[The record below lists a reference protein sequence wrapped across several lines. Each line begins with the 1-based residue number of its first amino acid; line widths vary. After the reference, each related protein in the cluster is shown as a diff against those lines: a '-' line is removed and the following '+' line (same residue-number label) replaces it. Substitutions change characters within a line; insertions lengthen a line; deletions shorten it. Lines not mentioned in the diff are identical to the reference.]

1 MVGFFIERP
10 IFASAIAVIL
20 VLAGSICYFLL
31 PVSQFPDIT
40 PPQVVVSAVYPGAS
54 AQVVADTVTTPLEQ
68 QINGVAGMTYMSSSS
83 SNDGSS
89 TITITFDVGYPLS
102 IAAVDVQNRV
112 AQAASSLPPIV
123 NQAGVTIKKQNPNF
137 VLIVNLTSPDKSVDP
152 VALSNYAYLQ
162 IVDPLKRLEGVGDVQ
177 IFGERRYSMRIWLD
191 PDKLANLGITA
202 VDVQNAIAEQNVQVA
217 AGKIGQSPAPA
228 GTPFEMQVNATGRLS
243 NVTEFGDI
251 VVRADANA
259 GSVVRLRDVAR
270 IELGALQ
277 YTSSAFFGEDPTV
290 VLAIYQMPGS
300 NALAL
305 QQRVKDKMQELSKR
319 FPKGIDYAMHYD
331 TTRFVSASMHD
342 VVVTLIQA
350 LLLVVAVVYI
360 FLQSWRTTIIPTIAI
375 PVSLIATLVVM
386 QLLGFSLNMLS
397 LLGMVLAIG
406 LVVDDAIVVVENVER
421 QLEAGLKP
429 LEAARAAMKEVTGPI
444 IATTAVLMA
453 VFVPVAFIPGVA
465 GRLYNQFALT
475 VAISVGISAFNSL
488 TLSPA
493 LSAAFLRHR
502 GEVRFA
508 PFRWFNSGFS
518 WLSHAYAESVRVL
531 IRWRVAMLALFVL
544 AVGATYLVSLRIP
557 STFLPVEDQGYFFVV
572 VQLPD
577 GASLERTD
585 AVAKQVRD
593 ILKSTP
599 GVDIVGSISGLNFL
613 TQAAQSNSAVE
624 FAILKPWDQRPPEQ
638 GASSIVAS
646 VRPKLLGLPGAIA
659 LSFDP
664 PSIPGLGTTGGF
676 EFQVEDLTGRG
687 SVALNDVAQAL
698 IAEARKQ
705 PELNPQQLFT
715 SFSTSTPQFN
725 YDLDRN
731 KAKLLGLKLPDVF
744 NTLQIYLGSLYVN
757 DFNLFGRTFRVT
769 LQADKDARAA
779 PSDLSRLY
787 VRNATGGM
795 VPLSTLGTL
804 RAIAGPETVPH
815 YNNYASALINGGAAP
830 GYSSGQ
836 AVAAMER
843 AAAAVLPRDF
853 AYEWTGI
860 TFQELKAGSIATI
873 VFALAI
879 VFVFLI
885 LAAQYE
891 SWSMPFMVLL
901 AVPLALFGAMLALW
915 LRGRQ
920 IDVYSQIGFVMLIG
934 LAAKNAI
941 LIVEFAKRRREDGLG
956 IVEAAMMAARLRLR
970 PILMTAFAFILG
982 VVPLMFATG
991 AGAASRQ
998 SIGTTV
1004 FGGMLAATI
1013 LTLAFVPVFYALIE
1027 QLRESRLGPNPQPHE
1042 SPSKAT
1048 PNRRNEIGVP
1058 YHANLENSSGYYRPG
1073 GNRHRSR
1080 CCSAR
1085 RRVVWRYRWSD
1096 SQSSSVCDAGA
1107 RCQHREKN
1115 DSDLARLFGPHGINP
1130 PCCPSGKSIRLHP
1143 AAARRGRDRRQRRR
1157 FALHDRSTRFSGGA
1171 GSGKGAGAEK
1181 YRGA

>member
-1 MVGFFIERP
+1 MVNFFIHRP
-10 IFASAIAVIL
+10 IFASAIAIIM
-20 VLAGSICYFLL
+20 VLAGTIAYFLL

-40 PPQVVVSAVYPGAS
+40 PPQVVVSAHYPGAS

-68 QINGVAGMTYMSSSS
+68 QINGVQGMTYMSSTS

-102 IAAVDVQNRV
+102 TAAVDVQNRV
-112 AQAASSLPPIV
+112 SQAASSLPAIV
-123 NQAGVTIKKQNPNF
+123 NQGGVTIKKQNPNF
-137 VLIVNLTSPDKSVDP
+137 VLIVDLTSPDGSVDP
-152 VALSNYAYLQ
+152 VALSNLAYLQ
-162 IVDPLKRLEGVGDVQ
+162 VVDPLKRLPGVGDVQ
-177 IFGERRYSMRIWLD
+177 IFGERRYSMRVWLD

-202 VDVQNAIAEQNVQVA
+202 VDVQNAISEQNVQVA

-228 GTPFEMQVNATGRLS
+228 GTAFEMQVNAVGRLS
-243 NVTEFGDI
+243 DPKEFGDI
-251 VVRADANA
+251 VVRANSQN
-259 GSVVRLRDVAR
+259 GSLVRLRDVAR

-277 YTSSAFFGEDPTV
+277 YSSSAFFGKDPTV
-290 VLAIYQMPGS
+290 VLAVYQMPGS
-300 NALAL
+300 NALDL
-305 QQRVKDKMQELSKR
+305 QQRVKDKMQELSAR
-319 FPKGIDYAMHYD
+319 FPKGVHYAMHYD

-342 VVVTLIQA
+342 VLITLGEA
-350 LLLVVAVVYI
+350 LVLVVAVVFI

-375 PVSLIATLVVM
+375 PVSLIATLAVM
-386 QLLGFSLNMLS
+386 YMLGFSLNMLS

-429 LEAARAAMKEVTGPI
+429 LAATRAAMAEVTGPI

-453 VFVPVAFIPGVA
+453 VFIPVAFIPGVS

-502 GEVRFA
+502 GGTQFVL
-508 PFRWFNSGFS
+508 FRWFNAGFD
-518 WLSHAYAESVRVL
+518 WLSHAYAHGVRIL
-531 IRWRVAMLALFVL
+531 IRLRWAMLGLFAAGLV
-544 AVGATYLVSLRIP
+544 ATYFVWQKLP

-572 VQLPD
+572 IQLPD

-585 AVAKQVRD
+585 AVAQKARD
-593 ILKSTP
+593 ILQNTP

-613 TQAAQSNSAVE
+613 TSAAQSNSAVE
-624 FAILKPWDQRPPEQ
+624 FAILKPWDERGPDQN
-638 GASSIVAS
+638 ASKLVAE
-646 VRPKLLGLPGAIA
+646 VRNKLLQIPEAFA

-676 EFQVEDLTGRG
+676 EFQVEDLSGRG
-687 SVALNDVAQAL
+687 SAALNEVTQAL

-705 PELNPQQLFT
+705 PELNPQQLFS

-725 YDLDRN
+725 YDLDRS
-731 KAKLLGLKLPDVF
+731 KAKLLGLNLPDVF

-769 LQADKDARAA
+769 IQADKDARGNAN
-779 PSDLSRLY
+779 DISRLY
-787 VRNATGGM
+787 VRNASGGM
-795 VPLSTLGTL
+795 VPLSTLGKL
-804 RAIAGPETVPH
+804 VPIVGPETVPH
-815 YNNYASALINGGAAP
+815 YNNNASALINGGAAP
-830 GYSSGQ
+830 GFSSGQ

-843 AAAAVLPRDF
+843 AAANVLPRDF
-853 AYEWTGI
+853 GYEWTGI
-860 TFQELKAGSIATI
+860 TYQELQAGSIASI
-873 VFALAI
+873 VFGLAI

-891 SWSMPFMVLL
+891 SWAMPFMVLL
-901 AVPLALFGAMLALW
+901 AVPLALFGAFVVLL
-915 LRGRQ
+915 LRGMQ

-941 LIVEFAKRRREDGLG
+941 LIVEFARRRREEGLT
-956 IVEAAMMAARLRLR
+956 IVEAAMEAARLRLR

-982 VVPLMFATG
+982 VLPLMFATG

-1004 FGGMLAATI
+1004 FGGMVAATI
-1013 LTLAFVPVFYALIE
+1013 LSLVFVPVFYAVIE
-1027 QLRESRLGPNPQPHE
+1027 KLRERGGE
-1042 SPSKAT
+1042 S
-1048 PNRRNEIGVP
+1048 E
-1058 YHANLENSSGYYRPG
+1058 
-1073 GNRHRSR
+1073 
-1080 CCSAR
+1080 
-1085 RRVVWRYRWSD
+1085 
-1096 SQSSSVCDAGA
+1096 
-1107 RCQHREKN
+1107 
-1115 DSDLARLFGPHGINP
+1115 
-1130 PCCPSGKSIRLHP
+1130 P
-1143 AAARRGRDRRQRRR
+1143 AAGPQHAPHQQEIEP
-1157 FALHDRSTRFSGGA
+1157 T
-1171 GSGKGAGAEK
+1171 AEPV
-1181 YRGA
+1181 RLAQAAE

>member
-259 GSVVRLRDVAR
+259 GSILRLRDVAR

-277 YTSSAFFGEDPTV
+277 YTSTAFFGEDPTV

-531 IRWRVAMLALFVL
+531 IRWRVAMLTLFVL

-624 FAILKPWDQRPPEQ
+624 FAILKPWDQRTPEQ
-638 GASSIVAS
+638 GASNIVAS

-687 SVALNDVAQAL
+687 SVALNDVTQAL

-769 LQADKDARAA
+769 LQADKDARAT

-853 AYEWTGI
+853 AFEWTGI

-1027 QLRESRLGPNPQPHE
+1027 QLRESRLGP
-1042 SPSKAT
+1042 
-1048 PNRRNEIGVP
+1048 
-1058 YHANLENSSGYYRPG
+1058 
-1073 GNRHRSR
+1073 
-1080 CCSAR
+1080 
-1085 RRVVWRYRWSD
+1085 
-1096 SQSSSVCDAGA
+1096 
-1107 RCQHREKN
+1107 
-1115 DSDLARLFGPHGINP
+1115 
-1130 PCCPSGKSIRLHP
+1130 P
-1143 AAARRGRDRRQRRR
+1143 AAAREPIEG
-1157 FALHDRSTRFSGGA
+1157 H
-1171 GSGKGAGAEK
+1171 AEP
-1181 YRGA
+1181 AE

>member
-1 MVGFFIERP
+1 MVNFFIHRP
-10 IFASAIAVIL
+10 IFASAIAIIM
-20 VLAGSICYFLL
+20 VLAGAIAYFLL

-40 PPQVVVSAVYPGAS
+40 PPQVVVSAHYPGAS

-68 QINGVAGMTYMSSSS
+68 QINGVQGMTYMSSTS

-102 IAAVDVQNRV
+102 TAAVDVQNRV
-112 AQAASSLPPIV
+112 SQAASSLPAIV
-123 NQAGVTIKKQNPNF
+123 NQGGVTIKKQNPNF
-137 VLIVNLTSPDKSVDP
+137 VLIVDLTSPDGSIDP
-152 VALSNYAYLQ
+152 VALSNLAYLQ
-162 IVDPLKRLEGVGDVQ
+162 VVDPLKRLPGVGDVQ
-177 IFGERRYSMRIWLD
+177 IFGERRYSMRVWLD

-202 VDVQNAIAEQNVQVA
+202 VDVQNAISEQNVQVA

-228 GTPFEMQVNATGRLS
+228 GTAFEMQVNAVGRLS
-243 NVTEFGDI
+243 DPKEFGDI
-251 VVRADANA
+251 VVRANSQN
-259 GSVVRLRDVAR
+259 GSLVRLRDVAR

-277 YTSSAFFGEDPTV
+277 YSSSAFFGKDPTV
-290 VLAIYQMPGS
+290 VLAVYQMPGS
-300 NALAL
+300 NALDL
-305 QQRVKDKMQELSKR
+305 QQRVKDKMQELSQR
-319 FPKGIDYAMHYD
+319 FPKGVNYAMHYD

-342 VVVTLIQA
+342 VLITLGEA
-350 LLLVVAVVYI
+350 LVLVVAVVFV

-375 PVSLIATLVVM
+375 PVSLIATLAIM
-386 QLLGFSLNMLS
+386 YMLGFSLNMLS

-429 LEAARAAMKEVTGPI
+429 LAATRAAMAEVTGPI

-453 VFVPVAFIPGVA
+453 VFIPVAFIPGVS

-502 GEVRFA
+502 GATQFVL
-508 PFRWFNSGFS
+508 FRWFNAGFD
-518 WLSHAYAESVRVL
+518 WLSHAYAHGVRIL
-531 IRWRVAMLALFVL
+531 IKLRWIMLGLFAAGLV
-544 AVGATYLVSLRIP
+544 ATYFVWQKLP

-572 VQLPD
+572 IQLPD

-585 AVAKQVRD
+585 AVAQKARD
-593 ILKSTP
+593 ILQNTP

-613 TQAAQSNSAVE
+613 TSAAQSNSAVE
-624 FAILKPWDQRPPEQ
+624 FAILKPWDERGPDQSASKLVEQ
-638 GASSIVAS
+638 
-646 VRPKLLGLPGAIA
+646 VRGKLLQMPEAFA

-676 EFQVEDLTGRG
+676 EFQVEDLSGRG
-687 SVALNDVAQAL
+687 SAALNDVTQAL

-705 PELNPQQLFT
+705 PELNPQQLFS

-725 YDLDRN
+725 YDLDRS
-731 KAKLLGLKLPDVF
+731 KAKLLGLNLPDVF

-769 LQADKDARAA
+769 IQADKDARADA
-779 PSDLSRLY
+779 TDISRLY
-787 VRNATGGM
+787 VRNASGGM
-795 VPLSTLGTL
+795 VPLSTLGKL
-804 RAIAGPETVPH
+804 VPIVGPETVPH
-815 YNNYASALINGGAAP
+815 YNNNASALINGGAAP
-830 GYSSGQ
+830 GFSSGQ

-843 AAAAVLPRDF
+843 AAANVLPRDF
-853 AYEWTGI
+853 GYEWTGI
-860 TFQELKAGSIATI
+860 TFQELKAGSIASV
-873 VFALAI
+873 VFGLAI

-891 SWSMPFMVLL
+891 SWAMPFMVLL
-901 AVPLALFGAMLALW
+901 AVPLALFGAFIVLL
-915 LRGRQ
+915 LRGMQ

-941 LIVEFAKRRREDGLG
+941 LIVEFARRRREEGLT
-956 IVEAAMMAARLRLR
+956 IIEASMEAARLRLR

-982 VVPLMFATG
+982 VLPLMFATG

-1004 FGGMLAATI
+1004 FGGMVAATI
-1013 LTLAFVPVFYALIE
+1013 LSLVFVPVFYAVIE
-1027 QLRESRLGPNPQPHE
+1027 QLRERGEKEPAKGHHDAPQP
-1042 SPSKAT
+1042 K
-1048 PNRRNEIGVP
+1048 EIEP
-1058 YHANLENSSGYYRPG
+1058 TAEPALQP
-1073 GNRHRSR
+1073 
-1080 CCSAR
+1080 
-1085 RRVVWRYRWSD
+1085 
-1096 SQSSSVCDAGA
+1096 
-1107 RCQHREKN
+1107 
-1115 DSDLARLFGPHGINP
+1115 LAQ
-1130 PCCPSGKSIRLHP
+1130 
-1143 AAARRGRDRRQRRR
+1143 AA
-1157 FALHDRSTRFSGGA
+1157 
-1171 GSGKGAGAEK
+1171 E
-1181 YRGA
+1181 